1 MEISNNG
8 RAADLAKILLGVQET
23 DRTHNKKTASQQ
35 TQSQDR
41 VQISERAKELQRL
54 RAAAE
59 QPDTE
64 RDARVGQIQQSV
76 EGGTYTVDGLHDP
89 SRSDGRGAVVGHTGG
104 RLLRWYVLVGRIPI
118 VEEEARCRLCH
129 KLSLLS
135 SMC

>member
-1 MEISNNG
+1 MEISHNG

-23 DRTHNKKTASQQ
+23 DRTQNKKSVSQT

-59 QPDTE
+59 QPDQE

-76 EGGTYTVDGLHDP
+76 EGGTYNVDGKKVADAIIRNVLTD
-89 SRSDGRGAVVGHTGG
+89 AV
-104 RLLRWYVLVGRIPI
+104 L
-118 VEEEARCRLCH
+118 
-129 KLSLLS
+129 
-135 SMC
+135 

>member
-23 DRTHNKKTASQQ
+23 DRTQNKKSVSQP

-59 QPDTE
+59 QPDQE

-76 EGGTYTVDGLHDP
+76 EGGTYNVDGKKVADAIIRNVLTD
-89 SRSDGRGAVVGHTGG
+89 AV
-104 RLLRWYVLVGRIPI
+104 L
-118 VEEEARCRLCH
+118 
-129 KLSLLS
+129 
-135 SMC
+135 

>member
-1 MEISNNG
+1 MEISHNG

-23 DRTHNKKTASQQ
+23 DRTQNKTSPSQT

-59 QPDTE
+59 QPDHE

-76 EGGTYTVDGLHDP
+76 EGGTYNVDGKKVADAIIRNVLTD
-89 SRSDGRGAVVGHTGG
+89 AV
-104 RLLRWYVLVGRIPI
+104 L
-118 VEEEARCRLCH
+118 
-129 KLSLLS
+129 
-135 SMC
+135 

>member
-23 DRTHNKKTASQQ
+23 DRTQNKKHASQT

-59 QPDTE
+59 QPDHE

-76 EGGTYTVDGLHDP
+76 EGGTYNVDGKKVADAIIRNVLTD
-89 SRSDGRGAVVGHTGG
+89 AV
-104 RLLRWYVLVGRIPI
+104 L
-118 VEEEARCRLCH
+118 
-129 KLSLLS
+129 
-135 SMC
+135 